1 MKITWVIR
9 KNSGNA
15 WISIRMVVITAQN
28 YDNAKVH
35 TITLENREL
44 FWVKMTDLQDGL
56 GVKNISDL
64 VSKEIYGIFE
74 TKNLTK
80 ERIRKHK
87 M

>member
-1 MKITWVIR
+1 
-9 KNSGNA
+9 
-15 WISIRMVVITAQN
+15 MVVITAQN
-28 YDNAKVH
+28 YNNAKVH